1 MNSVI
6 LQLASPYVRTL
17 LVFFAFV
24 ALLRGHNNPGG
35 GFIGGLLAALAIVF
49 YSFAFDW
56 RQVQKKMKIKPE
68 GYVAMGLAFVLS
80 SFLPSLL
87 KYQALMEGVWI
98 SIPMGVFGEL
108 ELGSPL
114 LFDLGVFTGV
124 IGVTLMFFFTLTN
137 PKQWK

>member
-6 LQLASPYVRTL
+6 LQLATRYVSSL

-49 YSFAFDW
+49 YSFAFDR
-56 RQVQKKMKIKPE
+56 RQVQENLKIKPT
-68 GYVAMGLAFVLS
+68 GYVAIGLAFVLS
-80 SFLPSLL
+80 SLLPSLL
-87 KYQALMEGVWI
+87 KSQVLMKGVWVN
-98 SIPMGVFGEL
+98 IPLGILGEL
-108 ELGSPL
+108 EVGSPL
-114 LFDLGVFTGV
+114 LFDIGVFMAV

-137 PKQWK
+137 RK

>member
-6 LQLASPYVRTL
+6 LQLATRYVSSL

-49 YSFAFDW
+49 YSFAFDR
-56 RQVQKKMKIKPE
+56 RQVQENLKIKPT
-68 GYVAMGLAFVLS
+68 GYVAIGLAFVLS
-80 SFLPSLL
+80 SLLPSLL
-87 KYQALMEGVWI
+87 KSQVLMKGVWV
-98 SIPMGVFGEL
+98 SIPLGILGEL
-108 ELGSPL
+108 EVGSPL
-114 LFDLGVFTGV
+114 LFDIGVFMAV

-137 PKQWK
+137 RK

>member
-6 LQLASPYVRTL
+6 LQLATPYVRTL

-49 YSFAFDW
+49 NSFAFDW
-56 RQVQKKMKIKPE
+56 RQVQSKLRIKPE
-68 GYVAMGLAFVLS
+68 GYVALGLILVLL
-80 SFLPSLL
+80 SFIPSLL
-87 KYQALMEGVWI
+87 YSHILMKGVWI
-98 SIPMGVFGEL
+98 SIPMGVLGEL

-114 LFDLGVFTGV
+114 LFDTGVFMAV

-137 PKQWK
+137 PK

>member
-6 LQLASPYVRTL
+6 LQLATPYVRTL

-56 RQVQKKMKIKPE
+56 REVQKNLLIKPE
-68 GYVAMGLAFVLS
+68 GYVTLGLAFVLS
-80 SFLPSLL
+80 SFLPSLF
-87 KYQALMEGVWI
+87 KSQVLMQGVWI
-98 SIPMGVFGEL
+98 SIPMGVLGEL

-114 LFDLGVFTGV
+114 LFDTGVFMAV

-137 PKQWK
+137 PK